1 MKQIK
6 NLMGMLLISAS
17 AMSFAQVTLGV
28 KAHMLFQTDKP
39 TWSSISNG
47 AVNAYNDRGSNNVG
61 YNVGLSAKIGG
72 PVGLFVQPEI
82 YYTTFKNDFT
92 IPGTNNSTATDV
104 SVKSNR
110 VDVPVL
116 VGYNILGKTLGVFI
130 GPVASFNLS
139 SENQWQNFK
148 ENAAKNFTVGYQF
161 GAQVTLSNFVLSG
174 RYEGALSDAQRT
186 FVNSVTS
193 QTVRYDNRQSLLLF
207 GLGYNF

>member
-6 NLMGMLLISAS
+6 NFICLLLISAS

-39 TWSSISNG
+39 TWSNISNG
-47 AVNAYNDRGSNNVG
+47 VATAYNDRGSNNVG
-61 YNVGLSAKIGG
+61 YNFGLSAKIGG

-82 YYTTFKNDFT
+82 YYTTFKNNFT
-92 IPGTNNSTATDV
+92 IPGTNNTEATEV
-104 SVKSNR
+104 AVKNNR

-139 SENQWQNFK
+139 SENQWKNFK

-161 GAQVTLSNFVLSG
+161 GAQVTLSNLVLSG
-174 RYEGALSDAQRT
+174 RYEGALTSNQRT
-186 FVNSVTS
+186 FINSVTN
-193 QTVRYDNRQSLLLF
+193 QNVRYDNRQSLLLL